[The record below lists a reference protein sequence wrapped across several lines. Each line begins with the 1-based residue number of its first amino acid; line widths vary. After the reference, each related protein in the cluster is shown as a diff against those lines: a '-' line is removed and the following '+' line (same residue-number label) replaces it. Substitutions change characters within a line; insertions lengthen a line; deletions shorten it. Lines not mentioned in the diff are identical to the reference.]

1 MEENIFEII
10 EGTLDN
16 FDAAFD
22 KAVNQ
27 IIFTLKKD
35 AKNYG
40 EAMRNLLK
48 FKMGLYN
55 SRGINS
61 KYTSLL
67 DVVTRTMLDEMKSLQ
82 IKED

>member
-1 MEENIFEII
+1 MEENIYEII

-16 FDAAFD
+16 FDVAFG

-40 EAMRNLLK
+40 EAMQNLRK
-48 FKMGLYN
+48 FKVGLYYAH
-55 SRGINS
+55 GTNS

-67 DVVTRTMLDEMKSLQ
+67 DVVTRTMLDEMRSLP

>member
-1 MEENIFEII
+1 MEENIYEII

-16 FDAAFD
+16 FDVAFG

>member
-48 FKMGLYN
+48 FRMRLYN

-61 KYTSLL
+61 KYTILL
-67 DVVTRTMLDEMKSLQ
+67 DAVTRTMLDEM
-82 IKED
+82 

>member
-1 MEENIFEII
+1 MEENIYEII

-16 FDAAFD
+16 FDTAFD